1 MPKLREYPVVKPSS
15 VPGTGSIF
23 YGHLMENL
31 KIPASANHDIW
42 YAGEAAKL
50 AQPDKYAFRG
60 KLPVGETHELA
71 SLGGK
76 PIPES
81 ERATKTE
88 SGVLYTFDGSE
99 SPVLV
104 LDITPATRRKLGIPL
119 DARDKDK
126 VFNPNFVPYE
136 LLDMFTRV
144 SNELAAL
151 ALPKSLSSYFGGGGK
166 VNYSELD
173 VLRFLNACFEDLSS
187 PQMMHLL
194 HGNHMAWATLA
205 YVRAS
210 GNIAGDISAEF
221 HRAQPPDF
229 YAKDLG
235 TVLPAIFYSLALLG
249 KDPVEFCAR
258 LDIEVWGAKEAAKHM
273 RQYMPKGQ

>member
-1 MPKLREYPVVKPSS
+1 MAKLREYPVARASS

-23 YGHLMENL
+23 YGYLMENL
-31 KIPASANHDIW
+31 KIPASANHSIW
-42 YAGEAAKL
+42 YAGEAVKL
-50 AQPDKYAFRG
+50 TQPDKYAFRG
-60 KLPVGETHELA
+60 KIPVGEAYELA
-71 SLGGK
+71 TLGGK

-81 ERATKTE
+81 ERARKTE

-104 LDITPATRRKLGIPL
+104 LDITPATRRKLNIPL
-119 DARDKDK
+119 DVRDKDK

-136 LLDMFTRV
+136 LLDTYTKV

-151 ALPKSLSSYFGGGGK
+151 ALPKSVSSYFGGTGK

-173 VLRFLNACFEDLSS
+173 VLKFLNACFDDLSS
-187 PQMMHLL
+187 PQMMHVL

-205 YVRAS
+205 YVRAG
-210 GNIAGDISAEF
+210 GNVAGDISAEF

-229 YAKDLG
+229 YEKDLG
-235 TVLPAIFYSLALLG
+235 TVLPAMFYALALLG
-249 KDPVEFCAR
+249 QNPAEHYAK
-258 LDIEVWGAKEAAKHM
+258 LGIEVWGAKEAAEHM

>member
-1 MPKLREYPVVKPSS
+1 MAKMRDYPVPRPSS
-15 VPGTGSIF
+15 VPGTGSLF
-23 YGHLMENL
+23 YQHLMENL
-31 KIPASANHDIW
+31 VVPASANHSLW
-42 YAGEAAKL
+42 YTGEAVKVT
-50 AQPDKYAFRG
+50 QPGKYAFRG
-60 KLPVGETHELA
+60 KLPVGETIELHT
-71 SLGGK
+71 LGGK
-76 PIPES
+76 TIPES
-81 ERATKTE
+81 ERAKTTE

-99 SPVLV
+99 GPVLV
-104 LDITPATRRKLGIPL
+104 LDLAPSTRRKLDIPL

-126 VFNPNFVPYE
+126 VYNPNFVPYE
-136 LLDMFTRV
+136 QLDMYTKV

-151 ALPKSLSSYFGGGGK
+151 ALPKSISSYFGGTGK

-187 PQMMHLL
+187 PQMMHVL

-205 YVRAS
+205 YVRAE

-235 TVLPAIFYSLALLG
+235 TVLPAMFYALALLG
-249 KDPVEFCAR
+249 ENPVEHYAK
-258 LDIEVWGAKEAAKHM
+258 LGIEVWGAREAAEHM
-273 RQYMPKGQ
+273 RQHMPK